1 VQGIIDCWFVED
13 GQIVLLD
20 YKSNMKTD
28 EIRALYQAQID
39 LYRQALEDL
48 TGMPVKEAYRY
59 LLREARK
66 VAM

>member
-1 VQGIIDCWFVED
+1 
-13 GQIVLLD
+13 
-20 YKSNMKTD
+20 MKTD

-48 TGMPVKEAYRY
+48 TGMPVKEAYLY
-59 LLREARK
+59 LLREART